1 MDKEIWK
8 DIAGYEKMYQVSNL
22 GRVRSLDRY
31 SWNGYKYWLQRGK
44 ILKPCQQ
51 KSGYL
56 NVDLSDGHSKS
67 HKYRVH
73 RLVAQAFIPNPN
85 NYPQVNHKDEDKSNN
100 KVENLEWC
108 TAKYNLNYGHHN
120 KKAANTRMKNGF
132 EKIAIKNGRMVSK
145 PVIQLTLDGK
155 IIKYY
160 NSQSEAARKNNIKSG
175 GISDCCNKKIKYY
188 KGYLWEFA

>member
-1 MDKEIWK
+1 MKEIWK
-8 DIAGYEKMYQVSNL
+8 DIAGYEGKYQVSNL

-44 ILKPCQQ
+44 ILKASSQ

-56 NVDLSDGHSKS
+56 FVTLSKAGKT
-67 HKYRVH
+67 KPYRVH

-85 NYPQVNHKDEDKSNN
+85 GWPQVSHKDEDVTNN

-108 TAKYNLNYGHHN
+108 TAEYNINYGNHN
-120 KKAANTRMKNGF
+120 QKIAKTLKQPKYQ
-132 EKIAIKNGRMVSK
+132 KIAIENGRKASK

-155 IIKYY
+155 IVKYY

-188 KGYLWEFA
+188 EGYLWEFA

>member
-31 SWNGYKYWLQRGK
+31 SWNGYKYWLQKGK

-56 NVDLSDGHSKS
+56 NVDLSNGHSKS
-67 HKYRVH
+67 HKDRVH
-73 RLVAQAFIPNPN
+73 RLVAQAFISNPN

-120 KKAANTRMKNGF
+120 KKAANTRMKNDF
-132 EKIAIKNGRMVSK
+132 EKIAIRNGRMVSK

-160 NSQSEAARKNNIKSG
+160 NSQSEAARKNNIKETV
-175 GISDCCNKKIKYY
+175 K
-188 KGYLWEFA
+188 